1 MNKTMGMVL
10 SVFGII
16 SISAF
21 ANIAII
27 KPLVEPVDNILPIK
41 EINII
46 KPELKVTK
54 IKLSV
59 IKNHTKFLDDIGF
72 RESSNNYKAVN
83 QSGYLGKYQ
92 FGRKTLNAIGFEDVS
107 NYEFLSNPE
116 IQEEAMLVLLQ
127 KNKHTLRREIKK
139 YVGETVNGIYI
150 TESGI
155 LAAAHLGGAGN
166 VRNAVNVI
174 NPTKGDMTLITQLW
188 KTEVGQ
194 FRNAS
199 QNYSQLALASLIEL
213 DNIIYK
219 KCQFIYNCTPSDF

>member
-1 MNKTMGMVL
+1 MRKISTISIL
-10 SVFGII
+10 VFLFSI
-16 SISAF
+16 ISAF
-21 ANIAII
+21 ASIAYINPKVEVIEVQPII
-27 KPLVEPVDNILPIK
+27 KPLEIVEPKLEVKI
-41 EINII
+41 EIPAIR
-46 KPELKVTK
+46 
-54 IKLSV
+54 
-59 IKNHTKFLDDIGF
+59 NHNKFLDEVGF

-83 QSGYLGKYQ
+83 QFGYLGKYQ

-166 VRNAVNVI
+166 VRKFFRKGYEFKDGNG
-174 NPTKGDMTLITQLW
+174 TKMTSYMKKFSNYQLD
-188 KTEVGQ
+188 
-194 FRNAS
+194 
-199 QNYSQLALASLIEL
+199 L
-213 DNIIYK
+213 
-219 KCQFIYNCTPSDF
+219 